1 MIFKTGSNTLPGT
14 GCLIRN
20 DLNELAFQIL
30 ILINMS

>member
-20 DLNELAFQIL
+20 DLNLNQNHSL
-30 ILINMS
+30 MN